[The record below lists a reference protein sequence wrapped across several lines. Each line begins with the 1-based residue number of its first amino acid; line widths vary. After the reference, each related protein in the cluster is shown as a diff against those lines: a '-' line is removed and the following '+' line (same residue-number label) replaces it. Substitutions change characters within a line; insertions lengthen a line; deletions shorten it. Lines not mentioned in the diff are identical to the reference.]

1 MAPISRNPLLG
12 LALGG
17 GGARGFAHI
26 GVLKILEAE
35 GIKPQLL
42 AGTSMGAVI
51 AAMYASGMSA
61 NEIEAEAMRMGS
73 MSNLG
78 NMVKLL
84 DSDLAKLS
92 HVVSNSAVQEYLSAL
107 FNGKKDFSEL
117 QIPLAVAAVDVM
129 HARDV
134 VLQEG
139 NLPEAVS
146 ASMALPGII
155 EPLQKDGMF
164 LVDGGSLNNVPADL
178 VDSMGAEVVV
188 AIDVSPDVTNMEFWK
203 EQHMPGIAV
212 ANWRTN
218 AIMVS
223 NFTAAKLRKART
235 DVIIRPDISPQIT
248 TLSGF
253 KYVKELV
260 DAGAKAA
267 LDALPELRKL
277 LKARIY
283 LVAPKIKRAEPAE
296 L

>member
-26 GVLKILEAE
+26 GVLKILEAD

-42 AGTSMGAVI
+42 SGTSMGAVI
-51 AAMYASGMSA
+51 AAMYAGGMSA

-92 HVVSNSAVQEYLSAL
+92 HVVSNSAVQEYLAGL
-107 FNGKKDFSEL
+107 LKGKKDFSEL

-235 DVIIRPDISPQIT
+235 DVIIRPEISSQIT

-283 LVAPKIKRAEPAE
+283 LVAPKIKRAAPAE

>member
-26 GVLKILEAE
+26 GVLKILEAD

-42 AGTSMGAVI
+42 SGTSMGAVI
-51 AAMYASGMSA
+51 AAMYAGGMSA

-92 HVVSNSAVQEYLSAL
+92 HVVSNSAVQEYLAGL
-107 FNGKKDFSEL
+107 LNGKKDFSEL

-235 DVIIRPDISPQIT
+235 DVIIRPEISSQIT

-283 LVAPKIKRAEPAE
+283 LVAPKIKRATPAE

>member
-1 MAPISRNPLLG
+1 MASISRNPLLG

-26 GVLKILEAE
+26 GVLKILEAD

-51 AAMYASGMSA
+51 AAMYAGGMSA
-61 NEIEAEAMRMGS
+61 KEIEAEALRMGS
-73 MSNLG
+73 VSNLG

-92 HVVSNSAVQEYLSAL
+92 HVVSNSAVQEYLSDL

-117 QIPLAVAAVDVM
+117 NIPLAVAAVDVM

-188 AIDVSPDVTNMEFWK
+188 AIDVSPDVTNMEFWN

-235 DVIIRPDISPQIT
+235 DLIIRPDIGPQIT

-253 KYVKELV
+253 RYVKELV

-283 LVAPKIKRAEPAE
+283 LVAPKIKRAAPAE

>member
-51 AAMYASGMSA
+51 AAMYAGGMSA

-92 HVVSNSAVQEYLSAL
+92 HVVSNSAVQEYLSDL

-235 DVIIRPDISPQIT
+235 DLIIRPDIGPQIT

-283 LVAPKIKRAEPAE
+283 LVAPKIKRAAPAE

>member
-26 GVLKILEAE
+26 GVLKILEAD

-42 AGTSMGAVI
+42 SGTSMGAVI
-51 AAMYASGMSA
+51 AAMYAGGMSA

-92 HVVSNSAVQEYLSAL
+92 HVVSNSAVQEYLAGL
-107 FNGKKDFSEL
+107 LNGKKDFSEL

-235 DVIIRPDISPQIT
+235 DVIIRPEISSQIT

-267 LDALPELRKL
+267 LDALPDLRKL

-283 LVAPKIKRAEPAE
+283 LVAPKIKRAAPAE